1 MSRMGIGTWFN
12 FKKMS
17 PPKAVTLV
25 FVASILLIVISYGIW
40 QFGQIISPEQG
51 FSSDPIVH
59 LSVSNYSEG
68 YIPLPNNNTDDKPPD
83 FSDNLGTPITLTY
96 GSDDK
101 LDMGRLEIRLDYR

>member
-1 MSRMGIGTWFN
+1 MSRKGIGTWFN

-40 QFGQIISPEQG
+40 QFGQIISPEGQ
-51 FSSDPIVH
+51 FSSDPFVH
-59 LSVSNYSEG
+59 LSVSDYSEG
-68 YIPLPNNNTDDKPPD
+68 YIPLPNNSTDNTAPD
-83 FSDNLGTPITLTY
+83 FSDDRGTPITLTY

-101 LDMGRLEIRLDYR
+101 LDMARLEIRLDYR